1 MLILRHNYL
10 ATSWHRYGDLLCI
23 DDSSQES
30 KQLMAETVEDIKA
43 VEGRF
48 AKTYIESRVE
58 LLNNM
63 LDEYFEEDG
72 TDWAHAP
79 LPLGLRDSTF
89 EVINTLVRI
98 QSFFSATNKSVRS
111 DVTRKGCHMI

>member
-1 MLILRHNYL
+1 MHCRF
-10 ATSWHRYGDLLCI
+10 SDLLCV
-23 DDSSQES
+23 DSGGQECR
-30 KQLMAETVEDIKA
+30 QLMAETAEDIKA

-72 TDWAHAP
+72 TDWSHAP
-79 LPLGLRDSTF
+79 LPLGLRDSTY
-89 EVINTLVRI
+89 EVINTLVSPHHPTLKRYA
-98 QSFFSATNKSVRS
+98 SCADF
-111 DVTRKGCHMI
+111 CM

>member
-1 MLILRHNYL
+1 
-10 ATSWHRYGDLLCI
+10 
-23 DDSSQES
+23 
-30 KQLMAETVEDIKA
+30 MAETVEDIKA

-72 TDWAHAP
+72 TDWNHAP
-79 LPLGLRDSTF
+79 LPLGLRDSTY
-89 EVINTLVRI
+89 EVINTLVS
-98 QSFFSATNKSVRS
+98 QA
-111 DVTRKGCHMI
+111 

>member
-1 MLILRHNYL
+1 
-10 ATSWHRYGDLLCI
+10 
-23 DDSSQES
+23 
-30 KQLMAETVEDIKA
+30 MAETVEDIKA

-72 TDWAHAP
+72 TDWSHAP

-89 EVINTLVRI
+89 EVINTLVSKRNFN
-98 QSFFSATNKSVRS
+98 STFCMTAAATLW
-111 DVTRKGCHMI
+111 